1 MPFLINFDF
10 LPIYLIDICP
20 NKLVLARSKREE
32 MSPIKV
38 IRRKIKQSFWQVVF
52 TITDFR
58 LNSNV
63 IIAEKTLVFIKNDLI
78 GDYLLFRNFLP
89 YIKQSKK
96 YKDHKLILI
105 GNTAWK
111 NIAET
116 LDADYYDEMIW
127 ISFDRINKDLVYRT
141 KTIKNILSK
150 GYETLFYPVYS
161 GDEYTEQFLIAKITA
176 KEKIK
181 YAQPLPELGTKV
193 NPCFTEILR
202 STHRYLFEIYR
213 YKEMFEMFL
222 DVSIKE
228 FEWRNV
234 STADT
239 TGIPEKPYIVL
250 FPGSSA
256 YLKRWG
262 TANFVAVAD
271 YLTEN
276 YAYQILLA
284 GSKKDGKYANAIIN
298 GVNKKQRGRFIDLTG
313 KTSLLN
319 LANIIN
325 HSDLLV
331 TNDSASLHMAAAVNK
346 ETVCMFMGESY
357 GRFTPYPKELFSNGR
372 FICPP
377 DVEKLVQGQ
386 STSPVFLS
394 LGYNPDINAIIPEQ
408 VIKAIEELLSTKQKH
423 TNKILNSFH
432 N

>member
-1 MPFLINFDF
+1 MS
-10 LPIYLIDICP
+10 
-20 NKLVLARSKREE
+20 AGSKREE
-32 MSPIKV
+32 MPTIKK

-58 LNSNV
+58 LNSHV
-63 IIAEKTLVFIKNDLI
+63 TIAEKTLVFIKNDLI
-78 GDYLLFRNFLP
+78 GDYILFRNFLP

-96 YKDHKLILI
+96 YKDHKIILI
-105 GNTAWK
+105 GNSAWK

-127 ISFDRINKDLVYRT
+127 ISFDRINKDLFYRT

-193 NPCFTEILR
+193 NPCFTQVLR
-202 STHRYLFEIYR
+202 STHRYLFEISR
-213 YKEMFEMFL
+213 YQEMFEMFL
-222 DVSIKE
+222 DVSVKR
-228 FEWRNV
+228 FEWRNLNE
-234 STADT
+234 DNT
-239 TGIPEKPYIVL
+239 TVIPEKPYIIF

-262 TANFVAVAD
+262 TANFAAVANF
-271 YLTEN
+271 LLEN
-276 YAYQILLA
+276 YSYRIVLT
-284 GSKKDGKYANAIIN
+284 GTKKDSKYANTIIN
-298 GVNKKQRGRFIDLTG
+298 GTDKKYQDRFIDLTG
-313 KTSLLN
+313 KTSLLD

-346 ETVCMFMGESY
+346 ETVCIFMGESY
-357 GRFTPYPKELFSNGR
+357 GRFTPYPKALFLNGR

-377 DVEKLVQGQ
+377 DVEKLVKDQ
-386 STSPVFLS
+386 SAIPVFLS
-394 LGYNPDINAIIPEQ
+394 LGYNPDINAITPKR
-408 VIKAIEELLSTKQKH
+408 VIKAIEDLLSTKQKH

>member
-1 MPFLINFDF
+1 M
-10 LPIYLIDICP
+10 DICST
-20 NKLVLARSKREE
+20 KLVLARSKREE
-32 MSPIKV
+32 MSPFKI
-38 IRRKIKQSFWQVVF
+38 IRRKIKRSFWRVVF
-52 TITDFR
+52 SITDFR
-58 LNSNV
+58 LTKNV
-63 IIAEKTLVFIKNDLI
+63 NITEKTLVFIKNDLI
-78 GDYLLFRNFLP
+78 GDYILFRNFLP

-96 YKDHKLILI
+96 YKDHKIILI
-105 GNTAWK
+105 GNTVWK

-127 ISFDRINKDLVYRT
+127 VSFDRLNKDLVYRT

-161 GDEYTEQFLIAKITA
+161 GDEYTEQFLITKITA

-193 NPCFTEILR
+193 NPCFTQILR

-222 DVSIKE
+222 DVSIKG
-228 FEWRNV
+228 FEWRNLN
-234 STADT
+234 ADAT
-239 TGIPEKPYIVL
+239 KHIPVKRYIVF

-262 TANFVAVAD
+262 TTNFVAVAN
-271 YLTEN
+271 YLIEN
-276 YAYQILLA
+276 YAYQIVLA
-284 GSKKDGKYANAIIN
+284 GTNKDGKYASAIIN
-298 GVNKKQRGRFIDLTG
+298 GTDKKHQDRFIDLTG
-313 KTSLLN
+313 KTSLLD

-325 HSDLLV
+325 RSDLLV

-357 GRFTPYPKELFSNGR
+357 GRFTPYPKEIFSNGR

-377 DVEKLVQGQ
+377 DVEKLVQAQ

-394 LGYNPDINAIIPEQ
+394 LGYNPDINAITPEH
-408 VIKAIEELLSTKQKH
+408 VITAIEDLLSTKQKY
-423 TNKILNSFH
+423 TDKILNSFH
-432 N
+432 H